1 MTIKI
6 GTRVQ
11 NIITILQQK
20 HSVGHFGKMVNM
32 LERDLMLSLDWSKR
46 RYVLFNKQRLSGN
59 HFR

>member
-1 MTIKI
+1 
-6 GTRVQ
+6 
-11 NIITILQQK
+11 
-20 HSVGHFGKMVNM
+20 MVNM